1 MSSAPA
7 GWYPQSDGQQ
17 RYWDGEQ
24 WTENFAPGAQRET
37 PASGPGAEAASGG
50 VDPQPSAHESA
61 ERSGLIGFVKRRK
74 VLSGIVVGVLF
85 FGMVGALSGGGDD
98 PTTPVA
104 IATADAPSESSA
116 PSSSPPPSPTETAE
130 EVAAT
135 PTPAPT
141 TEPEPTQAAE
151 PQGTAAQMNA
161 LRSAEDY
168 LSFKGFSKAGLIE
181 QLSSEYGEGYE
192 KADAEWAV
200 EQLDV
205 NWNEQAV
212 RVAQDYLDMKGFSR
226 SGLIEQLSSE
236 YGEQFTVKQANY
248 AADEVGL

>member
-1 MSSAPA
+1 M
-7 GWYPQSDGQQ
+7 D
-17 RYWDGEQ
+17 
-24 WTENFAPGAQRET
+24 RET
-37 PASGPGAEAASGG
+37 LRLRRSAGNSRERPGRGSCFPRCR
-50 VDPQPSAHESA
+50 PQPSAHESA

-212 RVAQDYLDMKGFSR
+212 RVAQDYLDMKGFSEERPHRAVEQRVWRAIHREAGQLRRRR
-226 SGLIEQLSSE
+226 SRSLYKLDTSSR
-236 YGEQFTVKQANY
+236 
-248 AADEVGL
+248 